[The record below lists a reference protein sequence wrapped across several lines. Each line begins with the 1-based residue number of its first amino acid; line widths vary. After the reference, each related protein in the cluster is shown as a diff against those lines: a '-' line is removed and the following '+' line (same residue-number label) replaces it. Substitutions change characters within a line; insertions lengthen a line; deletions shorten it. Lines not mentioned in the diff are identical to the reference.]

1 MNQIEIAPSILSAD
15 FGYLMRDI
23 ESISSECR
31 YLHLDVMDGHYVPNI
46 SIGLPVIASIRKHS
60 DLIFDT
66 HLMMTEPGKY
76 IEDFVK
82 AGSDRITFHVECSD
96 DPHGL
101 IKKIRDL
108 GLAAGVAIHP
118 DTPIEKIYPFL
129 EKGACD
135 QILIMSVRPGFG
147 GQSYLDGSTQRISH
161 VREILDSN
169 GSEAVISVDGGINVR
184 TICDAAAAG
193 ARLIVAGSTVFKK
206 DDKAQAVRD
215 LKRIAEESIK

>member
-66 HLMMTEPGKY
+66 HLMMTEPHKY
-76 IEDFVK
+76 IGDFVK
-82 AGSDRITFHVECSD
+82 AGSNRITFHVECSD

-101 IKKIRDL
+101 IRKIREL
-108 GLAAGVAIHP
+108 GCAAGVAIHP
-118 DTPIEKIYPFL
+118 DTPIEMIYPFL

-147 GQSYLDGSTQRISH
+147 GQSYLEGSTQRIAH
-161 VREILDSN
+161 VREILEKN
-169 GSEAVISVDGGINVR
+169 GSEAVIAVDGGINVR
-184 TICDAAAAG
+184 TIYEAAGAG

-206 DDKAQAVRD
+206 EDKAQAVRE
-215 LKRIAEESIK
+215 LRQIAEESVK

>member
-46 SIGLPVIASIRKHS
+46 SIGLPVITSIRKHS

-66 HLMMTEPGKY
+66 HLMMTEPHKY
-76 IEDFVK
+76 IGDFVK
-82 AGSDRITFHVECSD
+82 AGSNRITFHVECSD

-101 IKKIRDL
+101 IRKIREL
-108 GLAAGVAIHP
+108 GCAAGVAIHP

-147 GQSYLDGSTQRISH
+147 GQSYLEGSTQRIAH
-161 VREILDSN
+161 VREILEKN
-169 GSEAVISVDGGINVR
+169 GSEAVIAVDGGINVR
-184 TICDAAAAG
+184 TIYEAAGAG

-206 DDKAQAVRD
+206 EDKAQAVRE
-215 LKRIAEESIK
+215 LRQIAEESVK